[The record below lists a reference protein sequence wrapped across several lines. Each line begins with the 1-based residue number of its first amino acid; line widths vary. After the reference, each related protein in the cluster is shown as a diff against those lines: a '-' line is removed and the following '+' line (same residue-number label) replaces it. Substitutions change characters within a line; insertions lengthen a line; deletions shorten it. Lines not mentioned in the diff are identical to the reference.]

1 MKILLV
7 DDDPDESVIFRDA
20 VEQLGEAVEISQ
32 VYYCHELY
40 DLLKKSTFD
49 LVILDINLPL
59 VNGIECLKKVR
70 GDLSLPQPPII
81 MFSNVINQL
90 NIDLSYQYK
99 ANYFFIKPNTLEDIK
114 IVVRIL
120 MDTNWNQQQQ
130 VNKEDFLIQY

>member
-20 VEQLGEAVEISQ
+20 VEQLGETVEVSQ

-49 LVILDINLPL
+49 LIILDINLPL

-70 GDLSLPQPPII
+70 GDLSLPQLPII

-90 NIDLSYQYK
+90 NIDLSYKHK
-99 ANYFFIKPNTLEDIK
+99 ANYFFIKPNTIEDIK
-114 IVVRIL
+114 VVVRIL
-120 MDTNWNQQQQ
+120 IDTDWNRIDQ
-130 VNKEDFLIQY
+130 VRKEDFLIEY

>member
-20 VEQLGEAVEISQ
+20 VEQLGEAVHVSQ

-40 DLLKKSTFD
+40 DLLKKATFD
-49 LVILDINLPL
+49 LIILDINLPL

-70 GDLSLPQPPII
+70 GDSSLPQLPII

-90 NIDLSYQYK
+90 NIDLSYQHK
-99 ANYFFIKPNTLEDIK
+99 ANYFFIKPNTIDDIK

-120 MDTNWNQQQQ
+120 MDTNWDLKEQ
-130 VNKEDFLIQY
+130 VKKEDFLIQY